1 MGYSIDPSKKDIGSR
16 LLNEI
21 DYLTMT
27 EVTKYSK
34 LRIYSK
40 LTMSAGDA
48 VVSLTDKRLKERQM
62 ASFGDQMLKY
72 R

>member
-1 MGYSIDPSKKDIGSR
+1 MGYSIDPSKKDTGSR
-16 LLNEI
+16 LLN

-34 LRIYSK
+34 LIRYSK
-40 LTMSAGDA
+40 LTMQAGDA
-48 VVSLTDKRLKERQM
+48 VASLTNKRLKERQM

>member
-1 MGYSIDPSKKDIGSR
+1 MGYSIDPSKKDTGSR

-34 LRIYSK
+34 LTRYSK
-40 LTMSAGDA
+40 LTMYAGDA
-48 VVSLTDKRLKERQM
+48 VVSLTNKRLKERQM
-62 ASFGDQMLKY
+62 APFGDQMLKY